1 MESFLGGVVLL
12 GSETGRK
19 NLNLE
24 RENRILTCSELMFI
38 ADEEEFG

>member
-12 GSETGRK
+12 GSEIGRK

-24 RENRILTCSELMFI
+24 CENRILTFSEFKFV